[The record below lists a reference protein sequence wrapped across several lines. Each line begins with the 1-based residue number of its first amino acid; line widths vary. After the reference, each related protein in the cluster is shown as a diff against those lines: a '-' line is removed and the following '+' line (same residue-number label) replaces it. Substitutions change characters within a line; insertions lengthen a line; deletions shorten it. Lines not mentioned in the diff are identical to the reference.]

1 MILNFHIVRTI
12 HLIPRLT
19 YAYGFQLMKLKTFE
33 KNLTHCLIR
42 TAALLLL
49 ELDSQERISSNVN
62 AKNAVS
68 EL

>member
-1 MILNFHIVRTI
+1 
-12 HLIPRLT
+12 
-19 YAYGFQLMKLKTFE
+19 MKLKTFE

-49 ELDSQERISSNVN
+49 ELDSRERISSNVN

-68 EL
+68 EHALTVP